1 MVENSESKNFYEN
14 LRSPIRYPGSK
25 FQALR
30 IIYNYI
36 KDIDC
41 DEYWEPFLGGGA
53 FFFAKP
59 IVSLNVLNDIDEDL
73 INFYRIIQNQ
83 ISRKKLIESVSSFKP
98 TKDNFYSLKSK
109 TYRDDFNK
117 ACQYFIINRT
127 CYSGI
132 MKNANWGYD
141 DKRSLQ
147 PYKWGERLEKCGTK
161 LQKANLKNLDFRRFF
176 EESKKDNKSVF
187 SFIDPPYYHADQKR
201 AYIRFF
207 TKRDHEDLSEILKN
221 LGKNIKFLLTYDN
234 CQEVKELYKWANI
247 HEESWRYHTANSL
260 KASRKLG
267 KELLITNF

>member
-1 MVENSESKNFYEN
+1 MIKNTESKNYYDK

-25 FQALR
+25 FQALK

-36 KDIDC
+36 KNIDC

-59 IVSLNVLNDIDEDL
+59 IVPLSILNDIDEEL
-73 INFYRIIQNQ
+73 MNFYKIIRDENT
-83 ISRKKLIESVSSFKP
+83 RKKLIESVSSFKP
-98 TKDNFYSLKSK
+98 TKENFYSLKNK
-109 TYRDDFNK
+109 IFKDEFNK
-117 ACQYFIINRT
+117 ACQYFVINRT

-147 PYKWGERLEKCGTK
+147 PYKWGERLEKCGNK
-161 LQKANLKNLDFRRFF
+161 LQKAELKNLDFRSFF
-176 EESKKDNKSVF
+176 EDSKKNNKSVF
-187 SFIDPPYYHADQKR
+187 SFIDPPYYKADQKR
-201 AYIRFF
+201 AYIRSFS
-207 TKRDHEDLSEILKN
+207 KSDHEDLSEILKHSG
-221 LGKNIKFLLTYDN
+221 LKIKFLLTYDN

-247 HEESWRYHTANSL
+247 HEETWRYHTANSL
-260 KASRKLG
+260 KATRKLG